1 MEREDQLIKE
11 LIKEGFLKSA
21 PEDFTENVMM
31 AVAKTEE
38 DKNSVFDLSGLTFSV
53 LIFAAVGF
61 SASVI
66 YYFNP
71 SFIHGILGFFI
82 DSLKQV
88 YFSFTNLFG
97 SQLRWDFGFEL
108 NGMIVGVILTI
119 AALLVFDN
127 FLGRR
132 KRYFN
137 VFV

>member
-38 DKNSVFDLSGLTFSV
+38 NKKSVFDLSGLTFSV
-53 LIFAAVGF
+53 LVFAAIGL
-61 SASVI
+61 SAGVI

-71 SFIHGILGFFI
+71 AFIWGTFGFFI
-82 DSLKQV
+82 DFFKQV
-88 YFSFTNLFG
+88 YFSFTKLFDG
-97 SQLRWDFGFEL
+97 QISWGFGFEL
-108 NGMIVGVILTI
+108 NGMILGVILI
-119 AALLVFDN
+119 MAALLVFDN
-127 FLGRR
+127 FLSRR